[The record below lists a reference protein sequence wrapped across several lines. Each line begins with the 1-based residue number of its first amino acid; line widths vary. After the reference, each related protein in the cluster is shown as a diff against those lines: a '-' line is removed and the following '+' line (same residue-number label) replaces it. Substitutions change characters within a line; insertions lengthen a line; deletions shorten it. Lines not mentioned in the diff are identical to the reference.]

1 MSDMTNRHGLP
12 TMLAATAATLLLTAC
27 GGGSGGDGASAG
39 QPDDAKRLAFAACMR
54 KAGVDVQVQ
63 GGSGGAERSTVR
75 VPKGIA
81 PARMEKI
88 QGDCAKK
95 TGGGPKA
102 PSKAEQAKFLDQ
114 ALKFSRC
121 MRAHGVDLPDPQAT
135 GTGGIVMKA
144 GPGGGGIDPSS
155 PAFQRAQKACE
166 SFMPGGK
173 GGAPMMKS
181 KAGGGDPVVS
191 AGSEAS
197 P

>member
-1 MSDMTNRHGLP
+1 MSDMTNRHGRS
-12 TMLAATAATLLLTAC
+12 TILAATAAALLLTAC
-27 GGGSGGDGASAG
+27 GSDSGGDEASAG

-54 KAGVDVQVQ
+54 KAGVDFRVE
-63 GGSGGAERSTVR
+63 GGSSSGAERSTVR

-88 QGDCAKK
+88 QRDCAKK

-135 GTGGIVMKA
+135 GTGAIVMKRSA
-144 GPGGGGIDPSS
+144 SGGGGIDPSS
-155 PAFQRAQKACE
+155 PAFQRAQKTCE
-166 SFMPGGK
+166 SFMPGG
-173 GGAPMMKS
+173 
-181 KAGGGDPVVS
+181 
-191 AGSEAS
+191 
-197 P
+197 